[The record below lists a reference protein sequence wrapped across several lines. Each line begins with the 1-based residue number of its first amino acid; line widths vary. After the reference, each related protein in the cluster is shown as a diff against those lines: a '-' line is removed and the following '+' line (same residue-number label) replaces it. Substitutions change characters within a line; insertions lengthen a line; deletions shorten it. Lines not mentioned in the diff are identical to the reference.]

1 MLHLFKVK
9 IGWESCMAELCHVF
23 FLITVF
29 CLVCFSPHSGAFN
42 KKNMHLS
49 IITMHTFTHSF
60 THLYNSNH
68 NSFNFIQ
75 DTYPPVTNSEL
86 VRWGGGGVSF
96 VCVCVCVCVDM
107 YACVCACV
115 CLCVCVH
122 ACVCVRVCVCACV

>member
-1 MLHLFKVK
+1 MMYGRIMSCFLSDNSFVFLF
-9 IGWESCMAELCHVF
+9 F
-23 FLITVF
+23 FP
-29 CLVCFSPHSGAFN
+29 PHSGAFN
-42 KKNMHLS
+42 KKNMRLS

-96 VCVCVCVCVDM
+96 VCVCVCVWTCRH
-107 YACVCACV
+107 ACVHVCV
-115 CLCVCVH
+115 CVCVYMHACVCVH
-122 ACVCVRVCVCACV
+122 ACECVCVCVCVCVCYDLL